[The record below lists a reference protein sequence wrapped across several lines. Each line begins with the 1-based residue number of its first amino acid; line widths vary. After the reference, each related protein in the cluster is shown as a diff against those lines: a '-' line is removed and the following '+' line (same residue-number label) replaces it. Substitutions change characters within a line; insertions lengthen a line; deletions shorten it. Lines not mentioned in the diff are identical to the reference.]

1 MAFGIVS
8 LSIVPVRAEPS
19 DASEMVSQ
27 LLFGE
32 SFEILQ
38 QREKWIQIRSAHD
51 GYQGWLCS
59 KQWMSV
65 DESVFQNA
73 SKKSRICSDLVE
85 VLKFE
90 DPEEQSLICFGA
102 LLPGFDID
110 TGKGRIGDRSYR
122 YSGAVQSSS
131 DQREQI
137 ISAAFTYLNAPYL
150 WGGRSPFGIDCSG
163 LTQMAYRFGGVD
175 LPRDAKDQ
183 AELGQALSFI
193 EESVAGDLAFF
204 ANEEGR
210 IIHVGILLENDR
222 ILHASGKVRIDSID
236 QTGIY
241 NKAENKHTHD
251 LRVIKRIL

>member
-8 LSIVPVRAEPS
+8 LSVVPVRAEPS

-32 SFEILQ
+32 TFTILQ
-38 QREKWIQIRSAHD
+38 EKEKWIEIQSTHD
-51 GYQGWLCS
+51 GYQGWLCR
-59 KQWMSV
+59 KQWTAI
-65 DESVFQNA
+65 DEDAFQNA
-73 SKKSRICSDLVE
+73 SSKDGICSDLVE
-85 VLKFE
+85 MLRFE
-90 DPEEQSLICFGA
+90 GNEENSLICFGS
-102 LLPGFDID
+102 LLPDFDGK
-110 TGKGRIGDRSYR
+110 TGKGRIGDRSYV
-122 YSGAVQSSS
+122 YSGAVETFSNK
-131 DQREQI
+131 RENI
-137 ISAAFTYLNAPYL
+137 ISAAFTYLNTPYL

-163 LTQMAYRFGGVD
+163 LTQMAYRCGGVD

-210 IIHVGILLENDR
+210 ITHVGILLDNNQ

-241 NKAENKHTHD
+241 NKAENKHTHE